1 MPMNLIG
8 YPDSLSGGN
17 CCLCRQL
24 VSELSDGHLS
34 SIRNKKIVPLFR
46 EFNLSP
52 RATTLDNV
60 EPLLIYS
67 GTTAEGAHRR
77 QPVLTARALVNG
89 LRLTLAA
96 KPTGNS

>member
-1 MPMNLIG
+1 MNLIG
-8 YPDSLSGGN
+8 YPDSPSGGN
-17 CCLCRQL
+17 CCLCGQL

-52 RATTLDNV
+52 GATVRHNV
-60 EPLLIYS
+60 EPLLIYT

-77 QPVLTARALVNG
+77 QTVRSARALVNG
-89 LRLTLAA
+89 LQLTLAA